1 MRRTLVTVVV
11 AGSLVGA
18 GPLAAQMSTPAPVVK
33 QSAFT
38 LTPHI
43 GMTTYGDVAKL
54 SFSDDGSI
62 SGFPST
68 GSLSAKLD
76 TQLSLGLSGEYQ
88 PLASAWG
95 LFGDFTR
102 SGGGAT
108 FTASICDPD
117 FGCDSGKTEGEGSQ
131 WRASAGVT
139 RRFGFGA
146 VSVAKL
152 SVGAVY
158 GKTHFEIKDP
168 EAGLADINESSPGGT
183 IGLSLDFPL
192 SSRVGIRLQGRDA
205 LLRVSGESFARDLNE
220 SVAGSGIVV
229 QKGDV
234 WMNAFTFGGGLVLH
248 W

>member
-1 MRRTLVTVVV
+1 MRRTLVTVV
-11 AGSLVGA
+11 AASSLVGA
-18 GPLAAQMSTPAPVVK
+18 GPLAAQMSGPAPAVK
-33 QSAFT
+33 PSVFT

-43 GMTTYGDVAKL
+43 GMTAYGDMGEI

-62 SGFPST
+62 SGFPAS

-102 SGGGAT
+102 SSGDAT
-108 FTASICDPD
+108 FKATFCDPD
-117 FGCDSGKTEGEGSQ
+117 FGCDSGKLSAEGSQ
-131 WRASAGVT
+131 WRATAGVT
-139 RRFGFGA
+139 RRFAFGA
-146 VSVAKL
+146 GSVAKL
-152 SVGAVY
+152 SLGALY
-158 GKTHFEIKDP
+158 AKTHV
-168 EAGLADINESSPGGT
+168 EAGDAEAGVPDIDASSPGGT

-192 SSRVGIRLQGRDA
+192 SGRVGIRLESRDA
-205 LLRVSGESFARDLNE
+205 LMRVSSDSFAGALTD
-220 SVAGSGIVV
+220 VPPGSGIVIG
-229 QKGDV
+229 KDDV